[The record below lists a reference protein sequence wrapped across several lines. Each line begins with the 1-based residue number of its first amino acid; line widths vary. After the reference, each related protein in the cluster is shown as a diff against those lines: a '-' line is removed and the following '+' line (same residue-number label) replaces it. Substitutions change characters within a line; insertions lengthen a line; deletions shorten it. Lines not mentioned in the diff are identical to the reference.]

1 MSMVHLSNFFI
12 NRFTD
17 SMSLQQVYSNQV
29 QSKALNGFS
38 SFSFGSLIERDP
50 SIQNLERNVM
60 EKFKEINPPEN
71 PVKSLEKIQS
81 LSVEDAIKELIEI
94 SKK

>member
-1 MSMVHLSNFFI
+1 
-12 NRFTD
+12 
-17 SMSLQQVYSNQV
+17 
-29 QSKALNGFS
+29 
-38 SFSFGSLIERDP
+38 FSFGSLIERDP
-50 SIQNLERNVM
+50 SIQNLEKNVM

-71 PVKSLEKIQS
+71 PVKSLEKVQS